1 MNKEE
6 KEEFEKFLKE
16 ENGNETL
23 SYVEDSLVAK
33 AFEAG
38 LKFGRKNGR

>member
-16 ENGNETL
+16 GNETL

-38 LKFGRKNGR
+38 LKFGKKNGR